1 MIRTLFASLALAALT
16 LLGSAEPAQ
25 AADKTAADKNPITL
39 TASDGVKVYAWESST
54 GDKSKPIILLFH
66 QAGSNHAEYDPIVPE
81 LVRAGWNT
89 LALDQRSGA
98 ERWGQPNRTVK
109 ELGRSA
115 TYKEALKDLQAAVAW
130 PKTAG
135 YTGKVVVWGS
145 SYSSSLVFL
154 LAAQEPAVSA
164 VLSFSPG
171 EYLGGETTVKD
182 AAKQVKVPVFI
193 TSAKSK
199 EEVEE
204 AKGIFNAV
212 AAAKKTQ
219 FVPQVAGVHGS
230 STLRK
235 DRNAK
240 GVDENWAAVR
250 AFLDSLR

>member
-1 MIRTLFASLALAALT
+1 MIRTLFASLAVAVLALA
-16 LLGSAEPAQ
+16 GNVKSAHAESA
-25 AADKTAADKNPITL
+25 NPVTL
-39 TASDGVKVYAWESST
+39 TASDGVKVYAWETST
-54 GDKSKPIILLFH
+54 GDKTRPILLLFH

-81 LVRAGWNT
+81 LVKAGFNT

-98 ERWGQPNRTVK
+98 ERWGVPNRTVK

-115 TYKEALKDLQAAVAW
+115 GYNDALKDLEAAVAW
-130 PKTAG
+130 PKKSG
-135 YTGKVVVWGS
+135 YTGKIIVWGS

-154 LAAQEPAVSA
+154 LAAKEPTVSA

-199 EEVEE
+199 DEVTE
-204 AKGIFNAV
+204 AKAILGAV
-212 AAAKKTQ
+212 ASEKKTQ
-219 FVPQVAGVHGS
+219 FVPKIAGVHGS

-235 DRNAK
+235 DRNAN
-240 GVDENWAAVR
+240 GLQENWAAVR
-250 AFLDSLR
+250 AFLDSVR